1 MTVLHS
7 VDFFP
12 SGNASVAIEPRLPQ
26 ADFPEHHHDFHEAL
40 RKERGDTMKFFLLSD
55 NIDTQ
60 MGLRLAGIEGV
71 VVHERHEVLEALEK
85 AMHMEDVA
93 VILITTK
100 LVETCPD
107 VISDLKL
114 RIKKPLIE
122 EIPDRHGSAKIG
134 ETIDG
139 YVSEAIGVKL

>member
-1 MTVLHS
+1 
-7 VDFFP
+7 
-12 SGNASVAIEPRLPQ
+12 
-26 ADFPEHHHDFHEAL
+26 
-40 RKERGDTMKFFLLSD
+40 MKFFLISD

-71 VVHERHEVLEALEK
+71 VVHERHEVLEALEQ

-107 VISDLKL
+107 VISELKL
-114 RIKKPLIE
+114 QVKKPLIE
-122 EIPDRHGSAKIG
+122 EIPDRHG
-134 ETIDG
+134 
-139 YVSEAIGVKL
+139 

>member
-1 MTVLHS
+1 MTSIYQQLYDTYGEHVL
-7 VDFFP
+7 
-12 SGNASVAIEPRLPQ
+12 R
-26 ADFPEHHHDFHEAL
+26 EHELYDD
-40 RKERGDTMKFFLLSD
+40 DT
-55 NIDTQ
+55 I
-60 MGLRLAGIEGV
+60 
-71 VVHERHEVLEALEK
+71 LEALEQ

-107 VISDLKL
+107 VISELKL
-114 RIKKPLIE
+114 QVKKPLIE

>member
-1 MTVLHS
+1 
-7 VDFFP
+7 
-12 SGNASVAIEPRLPQ
+12 
-26 ADFPEHHHDFHEAL
+26 
-40 RKERGDTMKFFLLSD
+40 MKFFLISD

-71 VVHERHEVLEALEK
+71 VVHERHEVLEALEQ

-107 VISDLKL
+107 VISELKL
-114 RIKKPLIE
+114 QVKKPLIE

-134 ETIDG
+134 GTIDG